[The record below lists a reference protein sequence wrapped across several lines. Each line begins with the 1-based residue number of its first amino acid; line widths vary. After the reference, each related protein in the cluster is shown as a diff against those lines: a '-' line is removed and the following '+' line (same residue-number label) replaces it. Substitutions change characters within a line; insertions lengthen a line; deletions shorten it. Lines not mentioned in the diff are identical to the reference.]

1 MIVIFFSDSIF
12 KLLHVFG
19 GIIERKLIAKEL
31 NDNIQKLTETLC
43 HELEI
48 MDDIMKTQKR
58 MVRDFGGPIVDRNM
72 PRVTG
77 QLSLIQ
83 EMKLRLETSVS
94 SLKNVS
100 HPIVEGQEAARIIE
114 KSTEMIEILVQQE
127 KDIYK
132 TWASMAEKNTIKVV

>member
-1 MIVIFFSDSIF
+1 M
-12 KLLHVFG
+12 HVFDG
-19 GIIERKLIAKEL
+19 VIERKLIANEL
-31 NDNIQKLTETLC
+31 NENIQKLTATLS

-83 EMKLRLETSVS
+83 EMKLRLETSVI
-94 SLKNVS
+94 SLKNVN
-100 HPIVEGQEAARIIE
+100 HPIVEGQEAANIIV
-114 KSTEMIEILVQQE
+114 KSTEIIEILVQQE
-127 KDIYK
+127 KEIYK
-132 TWASMAEKNTIKVV
+132 TWSSMAEKNTIKVD